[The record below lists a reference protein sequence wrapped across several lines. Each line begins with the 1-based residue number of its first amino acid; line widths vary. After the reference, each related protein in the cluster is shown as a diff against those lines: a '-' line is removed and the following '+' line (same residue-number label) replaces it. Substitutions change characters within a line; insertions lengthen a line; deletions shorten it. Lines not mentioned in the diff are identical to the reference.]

1 MYLKK
6 IEIKGFKSFSD
17 KVVISFDKGLN
28 VITGPNG
35 SGKCIVGEQKIFLF
49 EEEIEVGRFFKKK
62 YEEGRNVLLTTNEAE
77 YLISSELPA
86 LPSLE
91 ERQSKLIFDKPL
103 AIMRKKYN
111 GIILEII
118 GENGSKIKVTP
129 EHKVLSKRGWKN
141 AKDLS
146 IGERILSFGELK
158 INWEKIYEIK
168 TVKYLGEV
176 YDIYLP
182 QQHNYLIG
190 KYGIVVHNSN
200 LIDAVKFVLG
210 ENNAKLLRVD
220 KMANLFSDSIR
231 EKETR
236 IYGRIYLDN
245 SDKRIPLDEKEVVIS
260 RYLDKNGE
268 SVYYVNRKRAT
279 KVTVQNLLS
288 MAGLYVRG
296 YNIVMQGEIS
306 RMSERTPEEIRKII
320 EESIGLASYDEKKA
334 EAEEELKE
342 AEVNLK
348 IAMSKLEEVKN
359 RLLQLEEEMN
369 KKTAKKSLEN
379 IMQKLQAIMVKKEI
393 EKKLNIKKE
402 VEEQVKKITE
412 EMEKIEEVY
421 SIKKKQYDDIVS
433 RYISEKRDNVLNE
446 MVLKLRE
453 IDSKIAKSN
462 NEVNE
467 LKLQESR
474 IKQEIEKSE
483 AYLTEKKKEL
493 HMVKE
498 KARRLIKRMKNK
510 KRKYDKVK
518 EKLKLNKNELLV
530 KQKRI
535 AKLGTY
541 LENNTTKEDTLS
553 KELENYKRNAK
564 IKEEELRENVIK
576 VRALRKMKNKI
587 ERSIKML
594 NLKLKKE
601 QKEEAKLK
609 TRLDRKL
616 AELREIRKI
625 VRAKVNRIEELKKIH
640 KNIEELKEKVE
651 KNISLKVGELTA
663 LKKYEERARE
673 LSEIMKK
680 AGIDSKG
687 VVRDL
692 ISYPVELSKEVNLAL
707 EDFMEAI
714 VIGENEDIYLV
725 SKVLEQLGISGICL
739 IKQASSK
746 DVESQN
752 NESSVLEK
760 IEFKIPGVKESLK
773 KVIGKVGIEYSRE
786 SKENTIVSGNIK
798 IARGVFSQIGLK
810 RKDPKKLEIE
820 LLQNTYKLKDLK
832 REEISLSSVEVAREE
847 KELTGIENKIIKLK
861 KDIEEIKKKINQ
873 TLDNENKT
881 RSSIWKL
888 QEELDKTKNE
898 ILKIT
903 NKTITLTRERNE
915 LRKKYLRILKSRKQ
929 VRKKITILKEQLKTL
944 QQSYENINNNALSL
958 ENERKSIIKSLNNL
972 EINVK
977 NIFKLKNKIKEE
989 ILKEKGVLRDK
1000 IKAQTAVTSRMKSII
1015 EDIEL
1020 MDKQKLELEKEI
1032 DKNTSVRN
1040 EDIVRE
1046 ISLLKEEIEKL
1057 ENKHKEI
1064 SSIVQE
1070 KEKVLQQVSL
1080 EIQML
1085 ELKLNES
1092 TASIG
1097 TFEEKVEVSDEIAA
1111 LVNEEYKK
1119 MLEVN
1124 MLADTQYKE
1133 QSENYVLVVE
1143 RLNKLE
1149 EEKKSIIDFINEI
1162 ESKKKAAFLE
1172 ALDSIN
1178 EAFNKYFNLMVGG
1191 SAWLEIE
1198 NKEEPFK
1205 GGVNIIVHFQNKYPR
1220 PVYGCSGGE
1229 KSVASLCFIF
1239 ALQHLKPAPFYLFD
1253 EIDAHLDPV
1262 NVQNYAKLL
1271 QLRSKDSQYIVISLK
1286 DLVAS
1291 KADKV
1296 VGVFMRN
1303 GKTRILDTQQ
1313 ILNKRRN
1320 Q

>member
-462 NEVNE
+462 
-467 LKLQESR
+467 
-474 IKQEIEKSE
+474 
-483 AYLTEKKKEL
+483 
-493 HMVKE
+493 
-498 KARRLIKRMKNK
+498 
-510 KRKYDKVK
+510 D
-518 EKLKLNKNELLV
+518 
-530 KQKRI
+530 
-535 AKLGTY
+535 
-541 LENNTTKEDTLS
+541 D
-553 KELENYKRNAK
+553 
-564 IKEEELRENVIK
+564 
-576 VRALRKMKNKI
+576 
-587 ERSIKML
+587 
-594 NLKLKKE
+594 
-601 QKEEAKLK
+601 
-609 TRLDRKL
+609 
-616 AELREIRKI
+616 
-625 VRAKVNRIEELKKIH
+625 
-640 KNIEELKEKVE
+640 
-651 KNISLKVGELTA
+651 
-663 LKKYEERARE
+663 
-673 LSEIMKK
+673 
-680 AGIDSKG
+680 
-687 VVRDL
+687 
-692 ISYPVELSKEVNLAL
+692 
-707 EDFMEAI
+707 
-714 VIGENEDIYLV
+714 
-725 SKVLEQLGISGICL
+725 
-739 IKQASSK
+739 
-746 DVESQN
+746 
-752 NESSVLEK
+752 
-760 IEFKIPGVKESLK
+760 
-773 KVIGKVGIEYSRE
+773 
-786 SKENTIVSGNIK
+786 
-798 IARGVFSQIGLK
+798 
-810 RKDPKKLEIE
+810 
-820 LLQNTYKLKDLK
+820 
-832 REEISLSSVEVAREE
+832 
-847 KELTGIENKIIKLK
+847 
-861 KDIEEIKKKINQ
+861 
-873 TLDNENKT
+873 
-881 RSSIWKL
+881 
-888 QEELDKTKNE
+888 
-898 ILKIT
+898 
-903 NKTITLTRERNE
+903 
-915 LRKKYLRILKSRKQ
+915 
-929 VRKKITILKEQLKTL
+929 
-944 QQSYENINNNALSL
+944 
-958 ENERKSIIKSLNNL
+958 
-972 EINVK
+972 
-977 NIFKLKNKIKEE
+977 
-989 ILKEKGVLRDK
+989 
-1000 IKAQTAVTSRMKSII
+1000 
-1015 EDIEL
+1015 
-1020 MDKQKLELEKEI
+1020 
-1032 DKNTSVRN
+1032 
-1040 EDIVRE
+1040 
-1046 ISLLKEEIEKL
+1046 
-1057 ENKHKEI
+1057 
-1064 SSIVQE
+1064 
-1070 KEKVLQQVSL
+1070 
-1080 EIQML
+1080 
-1085 ELKLNES
+1085 
-1092 TASIG
+1092 
-1097 TFEEKVEVSDEIAA
+1097 
-1111 LVNEEYKK
+1111 
-1119 MLEVN
+1119 
-1124 MLADTQYKE
+1124 
-1133 QSENYVLVVE
+1133 
-1143 RLNKLE
+1143 
-1149 EEKKSIIDFINEI
+1149 
-1162 ESKKKAAFLE
+1162 
-1172 ALDSIN
+1172 
-1178 EAFNKYFNLMVGG
+1178 
-1191 SAWLEIE
+1191 
-1198 NKEEPFK
+1198 
-1205 GGVNIIVHFQNKYPR
+1205 PR
-1220 PVYGCSGGE
+1220 PLSR
-1229 KSVASLCFIF
+1229 S
-1239 ALQHLKPAPFYLFD
+1239 H
-1253 EIDAHLDPV
+1253 PV
-1262 NVQNYAKLL
+1262 WD
-1271 QLRSKDSQYIVISLK
+1271 KD
-1286 DLVAS
+1286 
-1291 KADKV
+1291 
-1296 VGVFMRN
+1296 GR
-1303 GKTRILDTQQ
+1303 
-1313 ILNKRRN
+1313 
-1320 Q
+1320 